1 MFVTSC
7 MSHTAAL
14 THNMS
19 CLCIIEIGSLSKN
32 SSRTKN
38 ICILFWNYIFFWRY
52 SNLLDAE
59 DNSQEEITVTVT
71 NAEPIDSVQGA
82 SALITNTKINFGA
95 ISTSGSGGWPTSGST
110 LNADPEDN
118 LYSIPASTSATEAD
132 KAYSEYT
139 LVKDVKV
146 ELPVDPFPVGS
157 LPVASTSMA
166 NVKNN
171 KMSDSELEI
180 YSAASTLS
188 LGETVILSD
197 GWLNLNHNNTGAN
210 IRETTNSLSS
220 NSLTTDYSQSVVQ
233 SAPNI
238 SPQNAMNN
246 SEISDQDLNSSQ
258 STIVLT
264 LDVDTSASVIWKK
277 WF

>member
-1 MFVTSC
+1 M
-7 MSHTAAL
+7 
-14 THNMS
+14 
-19 CLCIIEIGSLSKN
+19 
-32 SSRTKN
+32 
-38 ICILFWNYIFFWRY
+38 
-52 SNLLDAE
+52 
-59 DNSQEEITVTVT
+59 TVT

-95 ISTSGSGGWPTSGST
+95 ISTSGSGGWPTSGSS

-146 ELPVDPFPVGS
+146 ELPAASLPVGSFPGAS

-238 SPQNAMNN
+238 SPQNAMIN

-264 LDVDTSASVIWKK
+264 LDVDTSASVI
-277 WF
+277 

>member
-1 MFVTSC
+1 MK
-7 MSHTAAL
+7 L
-14 THNMS
+14 
-19 CLCIIEIGSLSKN
+19 
-32 SSRTKN
+32 
-38 ICILFWNYIFFWRY
+38 YFFCRY

-95 ISTSGSGGWPTSGST
+95 ISTSGSGGWPTSGSS

-146 ELPVDPFPVGS
+146 ELPAASLPVGS
-157 LPVASTSMA
+157 FPGTSLPGASMNTSSTNMA

-264 LDVDTSASVIWKK
+264 LDVDTSASVI
-277 WF
+277 

>member
-1 MFVTSC
+1 M
-7 MSHTAAL
+7 
-14 THNMS
+14 
-19 CLCIIEIGSLSKN
+19 
-32 SSRTKN
+32 
-38 ICILFWNYIFFWRY
+38 
-52 SNLLDAE
+52 
-59 DNSQEEITVTVT
+59 TVT

-95 ISTSGSGGWPTSGST
+95 ISTSGSGGWPTSGSS

-146 ELPVDPFPVGS
+146 ELPAASLPVGS
-157 LPVASTSMA
+157 FPGASMNSSSTSMA

-238 SPQNAMNN
+238 SPQNAMIN

-264 LDVDTSASVIWKK
+264 LDVDTSASVI
-277 WF
+277 

>member
-1 MFVTSC
+1 MK
-7 MSHTAAL
+7 L
-14 THNMS
+14 
-19 CLCIIEIGSLSKN
+19 
-32 SSRTKN
+32 
-38 ICILFWNYIFFWRY
+38 YFFCRY

-82 SALITNTKINFGA
+82 SALITNTKINFGG
-95 ISTSGSGGWPTSGST
+95 ISTSDSGGWPTSGSS

-146 ELPVDPFPVGS
+146 ELPAASLPVGS
-157 LPVASTSMA
+157 FPGASMNSSSTSMA

-210 IRETTNSLSS
+210 IRENTNSLSS

-264 LDVDTSASVIWKK
+264 LDVDTSASVI
-277 WF
+277 

>member
-220 NSLTTDYSQSVVQ
+220 NSLTTDYSQSAVQ

-238 SPQNAMNN
+238 STQMIN

>member
-1 MFVTSC
+1 M
-7 MSHTAAL
+7 
-14 THNMS
+14 
-19 CLCIIEIGSLSKN
+19 
-32 SSRTKN
+32 
-38 ICILFWNYIFFWRY
+38 
-52 SNLLDAE
+52 
-59 DNSQEEITVTVT
+59 TVT

-146 ELPVDPFPVGS
+146 ELPAASLPVGS
-157 LPVASTSMA
+157 FPGASMNSSSTSMA

-238 SPQNAMNN
+238 STQMIN

-264 LDVDTSASVIWKK
+264 LDVDTSASVI
-277 WF
+277 

>member
-1 MFVTSC
+1 MK
-7 MSHTAAL
+7 L
-14 THNMS
+14 N
-19 CLCIIEIGSLSKN
+19 
-32 SSRTKN
+32 
-38 ICILFWNYIFFWRY
+38 FFSRY

-95 ISTSGSGGWPTSGST
+95 ISTSSSGGWPTSGST

-146 ELPVDPFPVGS
+146 ELPAASLPVGS
-157 LPVASTSMA
+157 FPGASMNSSSTNMA

-238 SPQNAMNN
+238 STQMIN

-264 LDVDTSASVIWKK
+264 LDVDTSASVI
-277 WF
+277 

>member
-1 MFVTSC
+1 MK
-7 MSHTAAL
+7 L
-14 THNMS
+14 
-19 CLCIIEIGSLSKN
+19 
-32 SSRTKN
+32 
-38 ICILFWNYIFFWRY
+38 YFFCRY

-95 ISTSGSGGWPTSGST
+95 ISTSGSGGWPTSGSS

-210 IRETTNSLSS
+210 IRETNNSLSS

-238 SPQNAMNN
+238 STQMIN

-264 LDVDTSASVIWKK
+264 LDVDTSASVI
-277 WF
+277 